1 LVITNKTKKIKH
13 SKYSYNMKIKSM
25 KNSEL
30 TFIFCPKRI
39 KTKAFL
45 VFLAIGFSIVI
56 SAQNKSK
63 PIRWNVMVIMTDM
76 QNAHYLGCDQQS
88 PENIR
93 TPNLDKLGNDG
104 MIFRKAYDAVPVC
117 APTRASLL
125 TGTYPMKH
133 GQLANERLLIE
144 DGPQGKTPSLANL
157 FRDNGYNTAMLGKQ
171 HSNMEPLE
179 SLPNGTFMGKNIFAG
194 WDFRRYS
201 ETGYDTRVEQ
211 NRKPG
216 FEPTIEE
223 NTLALSRMKKMYD
236 EMGQLKDEYIK
247 RYPEKIKGTPM
258 PEWEKQLVKEN
269 KKYTCNGKG
278 VEHVAQMPDG
288 VFGFESLDYLDTYA
302 GKRNDE
308 KFGIDNK
315 KPFFMFLSLQKP
327 HYGWTVPLMQDDTE
341 WWYMYSAR
349 PEEDHLTYLHNGKPE
364 PRIIPNP
371 ISKELLEEDPSS
383 PYFGTRDPY
392 APDAERFARAKYS
405 ACISWLDHMIGKM
418 FDKLENL
425 EDPNNPGKKLSET
438 TIVCFTT
445 DHGDM
450 MGEKK
455 RISKMV
461 SYEGSARVPFLIRMP
476 GVIKPGQKSDILMNH
491 VDMFPTLAG
500 LAGLGNKLGAN
511 LDGKDL
517 SKALIANNP
526 KLGPE
531 RTFTVASPKI
541 GSLPGEIYSRTQ
553 RYKFTR
559 VHGNAK
565 RPSDNLP
572 VMMLFDMD
580 KDPFETNN
588 VAYDPKYRDA
598 VLAENNACNA
608 FLAKFDNI
616 PPVKLT
622 AQMLEGKKKEKL
634 VRPKDSKGKGKGKA
648 GNEDDE

>member
-1 LVITNKTKKIKH
+1 MADKNIKTVTISFYSLIKH
-13 SKYSYNMKIKSM
+13 CKTH
-25 KNSEL
+25 L
-30 TFIFCPKRI
+30 TTLIAVISFI
-39 KTKAFL
+39 
-45 VFLAIGFSIVI
+45 SI
-56 SAQNKSK
+56 SAQKKSEE
-63 PIRWNVMVIMTDM
+63 IRWNIMVVMTDM
-76 QNAHYLGCDQQS
+76 QNVHYMGCDPQS
-88 PENIR
+88 NENIY
-93 TPNLDKLGNDG
+93 TPNLNRLAKEG
-104 MIFRKAYDAVPVC
+104 MLFTKAYDAVPVC

-133 GQLANERLLIE
+133 EQVANERLLIE
-144 DGPQGKTPSLANL
+144 AGPNGKTPSLANL
-157 FRDNGYNTAMLGKQ
+157 FRENGYNTAMLGKQ

-179 SLPNGTFMGKNIFAG
+179 SFQNGTFMGKSVFAG

-201 ETGYDTRVEQ
+201 TTDYEGRLEQ
-211 NRKPG
+211 NRTPD
-216 FEPTIEE
+216 FAPTVEE
-223 NTLALSRMKKMYD
+223 NTLALSRAKQMSD
-236 EMGQLKDEYIK
+236 EMAKLTEEYK
-247 RYPEKIKGTPM
+247 NRYPEKIKGTPM
-258 PEWEKQLVKEN
+258 PEWEKELVKAN

-278 VEHVAQMPDG
+278 VDHAAQMPDA
-288 VFGFESLDYLDTYA
+288 VFGFETLDYLDTYA
-302 GKRNDE
+302 GKRNDD
-308 KFGIDNK
+308 KFGIDPKN
-315 KPFFMFLSLQKP
+315 PFFLFLSLHKP

-371 ISKELLEEDPSS
+371 ISKELLYEDPSS
-383 PYFGTRDPY
+383 PYFGTRAPY

-418 FDKLENL
+418 LVKLDNL
-425 EDPNNPGKKLSET
+425 DDPNNPGKKLSET

-476 GVIKPGQKSDILMNH
+476 GVIKPSQQSDILFNH

-500 LAGLGNKLGAN
+500 LVGLGNKLSSN
-511 LDGKDL
+511 LDGKDF
-517 SKALIANNP
+517 SKALLENNP
-526 KLGPE
+526 MLGPE
-531 RTFTVASPKI
+531 RVFTVASPKI
-541 GSLPGEIYSRTQ
+541 GSLPGEIYARTQ

-559 VHGNAK
+559 VHGNSK

-580 KDPFETNN
+580 KDPYETNN
-588 VAYDPKYRDA
+588 LAYDPEYLEV
-598 VLAENNACNA
+598 VLAENNACNE

-616 PPVKLT
+616 SSVELT
-622 AQMLEGKKKEKL
+622 AEMLNGKKKEIL
-634 VRPKDSKGKGKGKA
+634 IRPVKTKRNDR
-648 GNEDDE
+648 NEDDE